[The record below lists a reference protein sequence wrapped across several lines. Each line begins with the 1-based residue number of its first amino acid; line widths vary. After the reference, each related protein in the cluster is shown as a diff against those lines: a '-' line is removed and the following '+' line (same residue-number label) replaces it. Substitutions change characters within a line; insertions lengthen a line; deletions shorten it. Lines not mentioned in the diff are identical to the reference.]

1 MKYIFSTRP
10 LSVIIRPYLMGLVT
24 ALLFATTTV
33 FALEESV
40 ATSSNVPYQSAFDD
54 YRATSKDTLTDW
66 KAINQSSS
74 GSGHTGHQMQGM
86 QHDMQPSEMNSAKS
100 TMDHS
105 GMDHS
110 KMAHNDTQ
118 VDSGSNN
125 TMDHEMANMSH
136 QHMNHQMSGE
146 KSTTSPS
153 KKSDS
158 EMSAMDHSK
167 MTSMEHQHGA
177 SDSSMGKMDHSKMAN
192 MGQPSNSAEQND
204 PEAAPHAHDSD
215 SGMQGHDMTEP
226 MPSMDKTAE
235 TSAATAQSFSKG
247 FSIIPNMHPAVVH
260 FPIAL
265 TLISLLFGLGAHM
278 LRKHSAV
285 PLLAAAG
292 HLTLW
297 LAALSAVFAAIL
309 GWLAFNSGMN
319 HDDAGHAAMLLHRK
333 WAIPT
338 AFGLVVLAGWDVW
351 KTRVNQVM
359 PFPTLALLFVLSG
372 AIATTAWLG
381 GEIVYRH
388 GIGVLSL
395 PSNEGAGHSHQHNG
409 AKMTEPSSG
418 ATTPDEHTGHQH
430 DATQGES
437 HEH

>member
-1 MKYIFSTRP
+1 MNYIFSKRP
-10 LSVIIRPYLMGLVT
+10 LSLIIRPSLMGLIT
-24 ALLFATTTV
+24 LLLLATTTV
-33 FALEESV
+33 FAVEESA
-40 ATSSNVPYQSAFDD
+40 ATSSDVPYQSAFDD

-66 KAINQSSS
+66 KTINQSS
-74 GSGHTGHQMQGM
+74 GGGGHAGHQMQGM
-86 QHDMQPSEMNSAKS
+86 QHDMQPSEMNSAES

-110 KMAHNDTQ
+110 KMAHNEAP
-118 VDSGSNN
+118 VDSTANN
-125 TMDHEMANMSH
+125 TMSHGMAKMSH
-136 QHMNHQMSGE
+136 QHMNHEMPGE
-146 KSTTSPS
+146 KSTSSPS
-153 KKSDS
+153 KKSGS
-158 EMSAMDHSK
+158 KMDHSK

-177 SDSSMGKMDHSKMAN
+177 SDSSMEKMDHSKMAN
-192 MGQPSNSAEQND
+192 LGQSSNSAEPND

-215 SGMQGHDMTEP
+215 SGMQGHDMTKP
-226 MPSMDKTAE
+226 MPSMDKTTE
-235 TSAATAQSFSKG
+235 TTIATAQPASKG

-265 TLISLLFGLGAHM
+265 TLISLIFGLGAHM

-292 HLTLW
+292 HFTLW
-297 LAALSAVFAAIL
+297 LAALSAVVAAAF

-333 WAIPT
+333 WAIST
-338 AFGLVVLAGWDVW
+338 ALGLAVLAGMDAW
-351 KTRVNQVM
+351 KSRLNQVM
-359 PFPTLALLFVLSG
+359 SAPTLALLFVLSG

-381 GEIVYRH
+381 GEVVYRH

-395 PSNEGAGHSHQHNG
+395 PASDGAGHNHQHNSG
-409 AKMTEPSSG
+409 NETEH
-418 ATTPDEHTGHQH
+418 AHEAATPDEHAGHQH
-430 DATQGES
+430 GASQGES

>member
-1 MKYIFSTRP
+1 MNYIFPKRQ
-10 LSVIIRPYLMGLVT
+10 LSAIIRPYLLGLLT
-24 ALLFATTTV
+24 LLVFGTTTA
-33 FALEESV
+33 FALEDS
-40 ATSSNVPYQSAFDD
+40 ATTSSDAPYQSAFEG
-54 YRATSKDTLTDW
+54 YRAISKDTLTDW
-66 KAINQSSS
+66 KSINQSSG
-74 GSGHTGHQMQGM
+74 GSGHAGHQMQGM
-86 QHDMQPSEMNSAKS
+86 QHDMQSGEMGSAEP

-110 KMAHNDTQ
+110 KMAHNDAQ
-118 VDSGSNN
+118 VNSAPNN
-125 TMDHEMANMSH
+125 KMDHDMANMSH
-136 QHMNHQMSGE
+136 QHMNHEMPSE
-146 KSTTSPS
+146 KSIPSPS
-153 KKSDS
+153 TKSGS
-158 EMSAMDHSK
+158 TMDHSK

-177 SDSSMGKMDHSKMAN
+177 SDSSMGKMDHSQMAN
-192 MGQPSNSAEQND
+192 MAQPSNKTEPND
-204 PEAAPHAHDSD
+204 PEAAPHAHGSEN
-215 SGMQGHDMTEP
+215 GMQDHDMTEP
-226 MPSMDKTAE
+226 MPSIDKTPE
-235 TSAATAQSFSKG
+235 TSAATAQPSSTG

-292 HLTLW
+292 HFTLW
-297 LAALSAVFAAIL
+297 LAALSAVVAAVF

-333 WAIPT
+333 WAIP
-338 AFGLVVLAGWDVW
+338 AALGLVVLAGWDAW
-351 KTRVNQVM
+351 KTRANQVM
-359 PFPTLALLFVLSG
+359 SLPVLALLFVLSS

-395 PSNEGAGHSHQHNG
+395 PSAEGAGHNHQHNS
-409 AKMTEPSSG
+409 ANETEHAHE
-418 ATTPDEHTGHQH
+418 ATKLEEHSTHQH
-430 DATQGES
+430 EATQGEV

>member
-1 MKYIFSTRP
+1 MSYIFSKRP
-10 LSVIIRPYLMGLVT
+10 LSVIIRSSLMGLLT
-24 ALLFATTTV
+24 LLLFATTTV
-33 FALEESV
+33 FAFEESA
-40 ATSSNVPYQSAFDD
+40 ATSSDVPYQSAFDD

-66 KAINQSSS
+66 KVINQSSG
-74 GSGHTGHQMQGM
+74 GSGHAGHQMQGM
-86 QHDMQPSEMNSAKS
+86 QHDMQSSEMNSAES

-110 KMAHNDTQ
+110 KMAHNEAP
-118 VDSGSNN
+118 VDSAAIN
-125 TMDHEMANMSH
+125 TMEHDMAKMSH
-136 QHMNHQMSGE
+136 QHMNHEMPGE

-153 KKSDS
+153 KKPDT

-177 SDSSMGKMDHSKMAN
+177 SDSSMGNMDHSKMAN
-192 MGQPSNSAEQND
+192 MGQPSNPAEPND
-204 PEAAPHAHDSD
+204 PEAAPHAHNSD
-215 SGMQGHDMTEP
+215 SGMQGHDMTKP

-235 TSAATAQSFSKG
+235 TSAATALPASKG
-247 FSIIPNMHPAVVH
+247 FSIIPNMHPAIVH

-265 TLISLLFGLGAHM
+265 TLISLLFGLSAHM

-292 HLTLW
+292 HYTLW
-297 LAALSAVFAAIL
+297 LAALSAVVAAVF

-338 AFGLVVLAGWDVW
+338 ALGLVVLAGMDVW
-351 KTRVNQVM
+351 KSRLNQVM
-359 PFPTLALLFVLSG
+359 SLPTLALLFVLSA

-381 GEIVYRH
+381 GEVVYRH

-395 PSNEGAGHSHQHNG
+395 PASEGASHNHQHNSG
-409 AKMTEPSSG
+409 NETEHAHES
-418 ATTPDEHTGHQH
+418 AAPDEHAGHQH

>member
-1 MKYIFSTRP
+1 MNYIFSKRSLTVIVRP
-10 LSVIIRPYLMGLVT
+10 SLMGLVT

-33 FALEESV
+33 SALEETV
-40 ATSSNVPYQSAFDD
+40 KTSSDTPYQSAFED

-66 KAINQSSS
+66 KSINQPS
-74 GSGHTGHQMQGM
+74 GASGHAGHQMQGM

-110 KMAHNDTQ
+110 KMAHNDTP
-118 VDSGSNN
+118 VDSAPNN
-125 TMDHEMANMSH
+125 TMDHNMANMSH
-136 QHMNHQMSGE
+136 QHMNHEMSGE
-146 KSTTSPS
+146 KSTSSPS
-153 KKSDS
+153 TKSGPT
-158 EMSAMDHSK
+158 MDHSK

-177 SDSSMGKMDHSKMAN
+177 SDSSMGEMDHSKMAN
-192 MGQPSNSAEQND
+192 MGQPNNPAEPNN
-204 PEAAPHAHDSD
+204 PEAAPYAHDSD
-215 SGMQGHDMTEP
+215 TGMEGHDMTEP
-226 MPSMDKTAE
+226 MSSMDKTAE
-235 TSAATAQSFSKG
+235 TSATAAQPASTG

-265 TLISLLFGLGAHM
+265 TLISLLFVLGAHM

-285 PLLAAAG
+285 PLLAAAS
-292 HLTLW
+292 HYTLW
-297 LAALSAVFAAIL
+297 LAALSAVVAAVF

-338 AFGLVVLAGWDVW
+338 ALGLAVLAGWDAW
-351 KTRVNQVM
+351 KTRANQVM
-359 PFPTLALLFVLSG
+359 SLPTLALLFVLSG

-395 PSNEGAGHSHQHNG
+395 PASEGAGHNHQHNSG
-409 AKMTEPSSG
+409 NETEH
-418 ATTPDEHTGHQH
+418 AHEAAAPDEHAGHQH
-430 DATQGES
+430 GATQGES

>member
-86 QHDMQPSEMNSAKS
+86 QHDMQPSEMNSAES

-105 GMDHS
+105 SMSHS

-118 VDSGSNN
+118 VDSASNN
-125 TMDHEMANMSH
+125 TMSHDMVNMSH
-136 QHMNHQMSGE
+136 QHMNHEMSGE

-153 KKSDS
+153 KKSAP

-167 MTSMEHQHGA
+167 MTSMEHQHGS
-177 SDSSMGKMDHSKMAN
+177 SDSSMGKIDHSKMAN
-192 MGQPSNSAEQND
+192 MDQPSNPVEPDD
-204 PEAAPHAHDSD
+204 PETAPHTHDSD

-226 MPSMDKTAE
+226 MPSMDKLPE
-235 TSAATAQSFSKG
+235 TSATKAQLASTG
-247 FSIIPNMHPAVVH
+247 FRIIPNMHPAVVH

-278 LRKHSAV
+278 LRKHNAE

-292 HLTLW
+292 HFTLW
-297 LAALSAVFAAIL
+297 LAALGAVVAVIF

-319 HDDAGHAAMLLHRK
+319 HDDGGHAAMLLHRK

-338 AFGLVVLAGWDVW
+338 ALGLVVLAGIDVW
-351 KTRVNQVM
+351 KLRLNQVM
-359 PFPTLALLFVLSG
+359 APLTLALLFVLST
-372 AIATTAWLG
+372 AITTTAWLG

-395 PSNEGAGHSHQHNG
+395 PASEGAGHNHQHNSG
-409 AKMTEPSSG
+409 SGTEHAHEA
-418 ATTPDEHTGHQH
+418 ATLDKHAGHQH

>member
-1 MKYIFSTRP
+1 MNYIFSKRP
-10 LSVIIRPYLMGLVT
+10 LSVIIRSSLMGLLT
-24 ALLFATTTV
+24 LLLFATTTV
-33 FALEESV
+33 FALEESA
-40 ATSSNVPYQSAFDD
+40 ATSSDIPYQSAFDD

-66 KAINQSSS
+66 KSINQSSG
-74 GSGHTGHQMQGM
+74 GSGHVGHQMQGM
-86 QHDMQPSEMNSAKS
+86 QHDMQPSEMNSDKS

-110 KMAHNDTQ
+110 KMAHSDAQ
-118 VDSGSNN
+118 VNSAPNN
-125 TMDHEMANMSH
+125 KMNHDMANMSH
-136 QHMNHQMSGE
+136 QHMNHEMPE
-146 KSTTSPS
+146 DKSAASPS
-153 KKSDS
+153 KKSDH

-167 MTSMEHQHGA
+167 MTSTEHQHGA
-177 SDSSMGKMDHSKMAN
+177 SESSMGNMDHSKMSKL
-192 MGQPSNSAEQND
+192 GLPSNPAEPND

-215 SGMQGHDMTEP
+215 SGMQGHDMTGP
-226 MPSMDKTAE
+226 MPSMDKTSE
-235 TSAATAQSFSKG
+235 TSAATAQLTSTG

-265 TLISLLFGLGAHM
+265 TLISLLFGLGAHI
-278 LRKHSAV
+278 LRKHTAV

-292 HLTLW
+292 HFTLW
-297 LAALSAVFAAIL
+297 LAALSAVVAVIL

-338 AFGLVVLAGWDVW
+338 ALGLVVLAGMDAW
-351 KTRVNQVM
+351 KSRLNQVM
-359 PFPTLALLFVLSG
+359 SLPALALLFVLST

-395 PSNEGAGHSHQHNG
+395 PASEGVGHNHQHNSG
-409 AKMTEPSSG
+409 NGTEH
-418 ATTPDEHTGHQH
+418 AHEAATPDKHTGHQH

>member
-1 MKYIFSTRP
+1 MNYIFPKRQ
-10 LSVIIRPYLMGLVT
+10 LSAIIRPYLLGLLT
-24 ALLFATTTV
+24 LLVFGTTTA
-33 FALEESV
+33 FALEDS
-40 ATSSNVPYQSAFDD
+40 ATTSSDAPYQSAFEG
-54 YRATSKDTLTDW
+54 YRAISKDTLTDW
-66 KAINQSSS
+66 KSINQSSG
-74 GSGHTGHQMQGM
+74 GSGHAGHQMQDM

-110 KMAHNDTQ
+110 KMAHSDAQ
-118 VDSGSNN
+118 VNSAPNN
-125 TMDHEMANMSH
+125 TMDHDMANMSH
-136 QHMNHQMSGE
+136 QHMNHEMHGE
-146 KSTTSPS
+146 KSTPSPS
-153 KKSDS
+153 TKSGS
-158 EMSAMDHSK
+158 TMDHSK
-167 MTSMEHQHGA
+167 MTSIEHQHGA
-177 SDSSMGKMDHSKMAN
+177 SDSPMGKMDHSQMENMA
-192 MGQPSNSAEQND
+192 QPSNKTEPND
-204 PEAAPHAHDSD
+204 PEAAPHAHGSEN
-215 SGMQGHDMTEP
+215 GMQDHDMTEP
-226 MPSMDKTAE
+226 MPSMDKTSEA
-235 TSAATAQSFSKG
+235 SAATTHPASTG

-285 PLLAAAG
+285 PLLAATG
-292 HLTLW
+292 HFTLW
-297 LAALSAVFAAIL
+297 LAALSAVVAAVF

-338 AFGLVVLAGWDVW
+338 ALGLVAIAGWDAW
-351 KTRVNQVM
+351 KTRANQVM
-359 PFPTLALLFVLSG
+359 SIPVLALLFVLSG

-395 PSNEGAGHSHQHNG
+395 PSAEGAGHNHQHNS
-409 AKMTEPSSG
+409 ANETEHAHE
-418 ATTPDEHTGHQH
+418 ATKQEEHSTHQH
-430 DATQGES
+430 EATQGEA